1 MKRVVLISA
10 AMFLTVAVI
19 AVGVFVARH
28 DWAVEELMAEIHV
41 GPSSPYARI
50 NAQATAAAPEWEKL
64 EVVLSPLDEMCRAL
78 LAARDATIRDSSV
91 GYVEAVGAL
100 RTAITD
106 RDLPAFQTSAQSL
119 RKSCDDCHFQG
130 GVGGELSPR

>member
-10 AMFLTVAVI
+10 AMLLTVAVI

-64 EVVLSPLDEMCRAL
+64 DVVLSPLGCTAAEAIERGLDTKEIWRAVC
-78 LAARDATIRDSSV
+78 TV
-91 GYVEAVGAL
+91 VEVPSRL
-100 RTAITD
+100 R
-106 RDLPAFQTSAQSL
+106 
-119 RKSCDDCHFQG
+119 
-130 GVGGELSPR
+130 

>member
-10 AMFLTVAVI
+10 AMLLTVAVI
-19 AVGVFVARH
+19 AAGVFVARH
-28 DWAVEELMAEIHV
+28 DWAVEELMSEIHV
-41 GPSSPYARI
+41 GPSSPYANI

-64 EVVLSPLDEMCRAL
+64 EGVLSPLDEMCRAL
-78 LAARDATIRDSSV
+78 LSARDATIRDSSV

-106 RDLPAFQTSAQSL
+106 RDLPAFQTSSQRL
-119 RKSCDDCHFQG
+119 RKSCADCHFQG
-130 GVGGELSPR
+130 GVGGDLPSR

>member
-1 MKRVVLISA
+1 MKRVVLISVA
-10 AMFLTVAVI
+10 ILLTVAAI

-28 DWAVEELMAEIHV
+28 DWAVEELMAEIHA
-41 GPSSPYARI
+41 GPSSPYAGI
-50 NAQATAAAPEWEKL
+50 NAQSTAADPQWEKL
-64 EVVLSPLDEMCRAL
+64 EGVLAPLDEMCRAL

>member
-1 MKRVVLISA
+1 MKRIVLVVA
-10 AMFLTVAVI
+10 ASLLTAAVI

-28 DWAVEELMAEIHV
+28 DWAVEELMAEIHE

-64 EVVLSPLDEMCRAL
+64 DVVLAPLDEMAAAL
-78 LAARDATIRDSSV
+78 LAARDPTIRDSAS
-91 GYVEAVGAL
+91 GYVAAVASL

-106 RDLPAFQTSAQSL
+106 RDLPAFQIASQSL
-119 RKSCDDCHFQG
+119 RKSCADCHFQG
-130 GVGGELSPR
+130 GVGGELASR